1 MCAQVR
7 VAPVPEP
14 STSADG
20 VPSLENADAV
30 VVIDPVST
38 GAVLAYE
45 IVTKRRMQVVCVWSD
60 VVPEELKSFVAK
72 GMEVEFAGRVQVC
85 APPPLRSAR
94 ATGRQDAVG
103 SAPRLGGG
111 APRVCRPAGDWWG
124 GARWAVPSGA
134 SGAAWRAA
142 G

>member
-20 VPSLENADAV
+20 VLSLENADAV

-85 APPPLRSAR
+85 APPPAAAPSLCSGYGAPGCRRQQRAEAGRWCTAR
-94 ATGRQDAVG
+94 MPAGRGLVG
-103 SAPRLGGG
+103 RCEVGG
-111 APRVCRPAGDWWG
+111 AFG
-124 GARWAVPSGA
+124 
-134 SGAAWRAA
+134 
-142 G
+142 

>member
-1 MCAQVR
+1 MVT
-7 VAPVPEP
+7 VPTIGFNCEHIKF
-14 STSADG
+14 G
-20 VPSLENADAV
+20 SLSFIGWDIGGQNRIRKLWHNYYENADAV

-85 APPPLRSAR
+85 APPACRRPFALLGLR
-94 ATGRQDAVG
+94 
-103 SAPRLGGG
+103 
-111 APRVCRPAGDWWG
+111 
-124 GARWAVPSGA
+124 GARMP
-134 SGAAWRAA
+134 
-142 G
+142 